1 MCISDLQF
9 EVIECV
15 QFKRTGP
22 EVRERERERE
32 RERIYILQQQYKDS
46 KSTTKALNKTK
57 TVR

>member
-9 EVIECV
+9 DVIESV

-22 EVRERERERE
+22 EVRERERE

>member
-9 EVIECV
+9 DGIESV

-22 EVRERERERE
+22 EVRERERE